1 VPTRLNRAC
10 AATAVSIGLLFA
22 AAPALPAMA
31 AGSQVTA
38 SESLNVRSAP
48 DAASQ
53 IVGGLYRGQTV
64 EAVSEAGG
72 WTEIRY
78 PGVSSAYVF
87 TAYLGTGA
95 GLPTAGEVSAGATR
109 ITTTNVNL
117 RKGAG
122 LSYEVITVLKEGL
135 QVTLTGKTARGFS
148 EVVNAS
154 STGWV
159 STQYLTDSASGL
171 PAVIGTRVA
180 TADLAVRTTSGTDAK
195 TVAEVQQGTSLGVT
209 GATANGRAQIVY
221 NNAIRWVTARY
232 LANPATNLP
241 APPTLPEV
249 TGTRYATATLD
260 IRSSSADSSTKIG
273 EVSRGTQLSITGVV
287 QNAQMQ
293 IVYDNAVRWV
303 AAKYLSTSA
312 PASST
317 PGSAAVEN
325 GLTPNAVKTYRAA
338 LAMFP
343 QITTVYGVRP
353 DTIPDHPSGR
363 ALDLM
368 IPDYT
373 SEAGRQLGGE
383 VAAWARAN
391 AASLGIN
398 YVIWDQQIWNIARDS
413 DGWRYMASRG
423 NDSANHKNHVHITV
437 YPAVS

>member
-1 VPTRLNRAC
+1 MPTRLNRAC
-10 AATAVSIGLLFA
+10 AATAVSIGLFFA

-31 AGSQVTA
+31 ASQVTA
-38 SESLNVRSAP
+38 SQSVNVRSAP
-48 DAASQ
+48 DTASQ

-64 EAVSEAGG
+64 EALSETGG

-78 PGVSSAYVF
+78 PGVDAAYVF
-87 TAYLGTGA
+87 TAYLVTGSD
-95 GLPTAGEVSAGATR
+95 LPTAGAVSAGATR

-122 LSYEVITVLKEGL
+122 LSYEVITVLKEGV

-171 PAVIGTRVA
+171 PAVTGTRVA
-180 TADLAVRTTSGTDAK
+180 TADLAVRTTSGTDAR
-195 TVAEVQQGTSLGVT
+195 TVAEVQKGTSLGVT

-241 APPTLPEV
+241 APPTLPKV

-260 IRSSSADSSTKIG
+260 LRSSSANSSTKVG

-287 QNAQMQ
+287 ENAQMQ

-312 PASST
+312 PSSST
-317 PGSAAVEN
+317 PGSATVEN

-413 DGWRYMASRG
+413 EGWRYMASRG